1 MTRSVLAAVLL
12 LVAQHASAGSVRVG
26 AGALLDVGSSQ
37 LDLGCHDLEV
47 SGVFSAG
54 SGSTGQIR
62 HLAIATG
69 GAVDGSPGA
78 LEVTGDWDNQGI
90 FAAGSGRVA
99 FVDGCGLGSANVSGD
114 TTFSQVSFSTNTGKT
129 LFFEAG
135 ATQRVTGPLSMG
147 GAEGS
152 GLVIRSSQPGVAGFL
167 DRSGT
172 QTTIAWVDVQDNQ
185 AIGLPIVVGPAILG
199 SNTLGWVLASP
210 VPALGIG
217 ALSVLTALL
226 LGLGARR
233 AER

>member
-1 MTRSVLAAVLL
+1 
-12 LVAQHASAGSVRVG
+12 
-26 AGALLDVGSSQ
+26 
-37 LDLGCHDLEV
+37 
-47 SGVFSAG
+47 
-54 SGSTGQIR
+54 
-62 HLAIATG
+62 
-69 GAVDGSPGA
+69 
-78 LEVTGDWDNQGI
+78 
-90 FAAGSGRVA
+90 
-99 FVDGCGLGSANVSGD
+99 
-114 TTFSQVSFSTNTGKT
+114 
-129 LFFEAG
+129 
-135 ATQRVTGPLSMG
+135 
-147 GAEGS
+147 
-152 GLVIRSSQPGVAGFL
+152 VIRSSQPGVAGFL